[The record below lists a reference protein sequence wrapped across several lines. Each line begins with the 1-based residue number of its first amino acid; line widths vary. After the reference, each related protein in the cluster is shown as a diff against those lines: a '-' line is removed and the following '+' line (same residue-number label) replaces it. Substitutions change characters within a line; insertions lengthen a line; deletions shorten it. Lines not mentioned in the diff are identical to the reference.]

1 MYFYTH
7 IEKNGG
13 KRNGQKKNTGRSK
26 MRADSRAAEQGK
38 RYGHGGYP
46 DAVQGNDSG
55 VPGGQP

>member
-1 MYFYTH
+1 
-7 IEKNGG
+7 
-13 KRNGQKKNTGRSK
+13 
-26 MRADSRAAEQGK
+26 MRADPRAAEQGK